1 MSCFFFDGIFNMTH
15 AIRIHQ
21 TGGPEVL
28 QWEQIEVGDPAEGQV
43 RLRQSACGLNYIDVY
58 GRSGLYPVGDLPA
71 VIGMEAVGTV
81 EAVGSGVDSLAV
93 GDRVA
98 YPMVL
103 GAYAE
108 ARNIDAA
115 KLVKLPDNIA
125 DETAAAMMLKGLTA
139 HYLLFRTYPV
149 KAGDNILVY
158 AAAGGVGLI
167 LCQWANHL
175 GANIIGCVGSEEKA
189 ELARANGC
197 HHTIL
202 YRDEDIASRVR
213 EITDGAGVAAAYDS
227 IGKAT
232 FESSLDSLA
241 PFGVLATYG
250 NASGPVEPF
259 NPMILAPKGSLY
271 VTRPTLATHVS
282 TQALL
287 QEGADRLFQV
297 VGDGTVDINV
307 NQSFA
312 LSECAEA
319 HRQLEARNT
328 TGSTILKI
336 D

>member
-1 MSCFFFDGIFNMTH
+1 MTK

-28 QWEQIEVGDPAEGQV
+28 KWEDIEVGEPGAGQV
-43 RLRQSACGLNYIDVY
+43 RLQQSACGLNYIDVY
-58 GRSGLYPVGDLPA
+58 VRSGMYPVGDMPA
-71 VIGMEAVGTV
+71 ILGMEAVGV
-81 EAVGSGVDSLAV
+81 VDALGAGVDGLAV

-98 YPMVL
+98 YPMTL

-108 ARNIDAA
+108 ARLIDAD
-115 KLVKLPDNIA
+115 KLVKIPDSIN

-149 KAGDNILVY
+149 QAGDDILVY

-167 LCQWANHL
+167 LCQWANLL
-175 GANIIGCVGSEEKA
+175 GANVIGCVGSEAKA

-202 YRDEDIASRVR
+202 YRDEDIPGRVR
-213 EITDGAGVAAAYDS
+213 EITAGKGVAAAYDS

-232 FESSLDSLA
+232 FESSLDSLQ

-259 NPMILAPKGSLY
+259 NPGVLAPKGSLY
-271 VTRPTLATHVS
+271 VTRPTLATHIS
-282 TQALL
+282 TRELLL
-287 QEGADRLFQV
+287 QGAERLIAAVAGGQ
-297 VGDGTVDINV
+297 IHISV
-307 NQSFA
+307 NQTLPLA
-312 LSECAEA
+312 QCAEA
-319 HRQLEARNT
+319 HRQLEARET
-328 TGSTILKI
+328 TGSTVLTI
-336 D
+336 